1 MEDGLFTL
9 IFIALFIVMSVLDA
23 VGRRRKRQRQM
34 EDLEEAGGGAEAE
47 EVGTAVEDH
56 RTWGSGAAEA
66 ESPWQAGPETP
77 SGAEGE
83 RETADQMVPED
94 FWAILTGQAPADRPE
109 PTESQSRG
117 EPGAAAGESP
127 KVGAGASAE
136 SGRVGTRAGAYR
148 PPGDIDALGRR
159 GDPEPP
165 EEPHIPAPLPGD
177 RLGSS
182 GSSPGPSADPAPTR
196 RSARWMEGV
205 GGREERD
212 TTFGPGRGG
221 EFDAADPMA
230 EPWDDIADIAEG
242 DLTSGSGELEVTSVE
257 DGAIGGRRH
266 AAHRRGRGRGAY
278 TRLLETGDREDL
290 RKAIVLREV
299 LGPPVGFRD

>member
-66 ESPWQAGPETP
+66 ESPWEAGPETP

-117 EPGAAAGESP
+117 EPDE
-127 KVGAGASAE
+127 
-136 SGRVGTRAGAYR
+136 
-148 PPGDIDALGRR
+148 IDALGRR
-159 GDPEPP
+159 GDPVPP
-165 EEPHIPAPLPGD
+165 EEPHTPAPLPGD

-182 GSSPGPSADPAPTR
+182 GSSPGSSADPAPTR

-230 EPWDDIADIAEG
+230 EPWNDIADIAEG